1 VPRYGIR
8 KGIDAEGVV
17 PTEDFSFSK
26 FASNPFYR
34 NQNARLIDLA
44 ELGSGQRIVDLAC
57 GTGGV
62 TRLISERLR
71 GARDSVIIGIDHS
84 AGALRQAMDDLKDVH
99 AAALQFVQSQVEQV
113 SEAITESVDT
123 VFFCN
128 AIHYVSNKD
137 ELLADISKTLK
148 PGGQLAFNTSF
159 FDGAHPPET
168 VLFARKW
175 MLRALR
181 TLRRD
186 YGISPVKSAK
196 VESRKQLTPDE
207 YRDLVEGNG
216 FKITKQR
223 IEKVQVPLDGW
234 LDISG
239 FQDFIEGVMPGV
251 PLDKARAALQSAVRE
266 TLTELNVDQAPR
278 NWLDVVAVRV

>member
-1 VPRYGIR
+1 M
-8 KGIDAEGVV
+8 

-44 ELGSGQRIVDLAC
+44 ELRAGQRIVDLAC
-57 GTGGV
+57 GTGGA

-84 AGALRQAMDDLKDVH
+84 AGALRQAMDDLKDIH

-113 SEAITESVDT
+113 SESITESVDT

-128 AIHYVSNKD
+128 AIHYVSNKG

-223 IEKVQVPLDGW
+223 IAFWPASNPRFYRSLDG
-234 LDISG
+234 LACG
-239 FQDFIEGVMPGV
+239 FSW
-251 PLDKARAALQSAVRE
+251 PLLPLSPYHRSIVLVWGHG
-266 TLTELNVDQAPR
+266 TGTQAEAPQGK
-278 NWLDVVAVRV
+278 